1 MSAARFNLFIRP
13 TLMTQTTQF
22 IQSIQAGQAGQTT
35 QTELNDAELS
45 RYSRQILLP
54 EIDYSGQL
62 KLAQSHAVIFGLG
75 GLGSPA
81 SLYLAAAG
89 IGHLTLV
96 DFDHV
101 DDSNLQ
107 RQIIHSE
114 ANIGQAKVA
123 SAQSR
128 LAALNRHIQIDSIPE
143 KLNATEL
150 VALVSTADVVLD
162 CTDNFEARFSFNQAC
177 FTAKKPLVSG
187 AAIRWEGQLSTYD
200 FRQENSPCYQCLYSE
215 NSGQAES
222 CSQSGVLSPV
232 VGMVGSM
239 QAIEAIKVLLDL
251 PTLTGKLMIMDAYSM
266 MIRTLNLKKDP
277 ACKQCGEA

>member
-1 MSAARFNLFIRP
+1 
-13 TLMTQTTQF
+13 MTTTK
-22 IQSIQAGQAGQTT
+22 
-35 QTELNDAELS
+35 TELNDAELS

-54 EIDYSGQL
+54 EIDYTGQL

-96 DFDHV
+96 DFDEV

-107 RQIIHSE
+107 RQVVHRES
-114 ANIGQAKVA
+114 NIGQAKVA
-123 SAQSR
+123 SAQSN
-128 LAALNRHIQIDSIPE
+128 LQTLNRHIQIDTVAE
-143 KLNATEL
+143 KLNQEEIKTL
-150 VALVSTADVVLD
+150 VEKADVVLD
-162 CTDNFEARFSFNQAC
+162 CTDNFEIRFALNQAC
-177 FTAKKPLVSG
+177 FQTKKPLVSG

-200 FRQENSPCYQCLYSE
+200 FRDENSPCYQCLYSDSSE
-215 NSGQAES
+215 QTQT
-222 CSQSGVLSPV
+222 CSQNGVLSPV

-239 QAIEAIKVLLDL
+239 QATEAIKALLNL
-251 PTLTGKLMIMDAYSM
+251 PTLTGKLMIIDAYTM

-277 ACKQCGEA
+277 SCQQCAG